1 MTPLQFRRSVRSL
14 NRLRHIAQVLTRHG
28 FGYIVAQ
35 INLARFVPVWMLR
48 RKGALKPVVAEEA
61 SAVGR
66 RLTAVCA
73 ELGPTFIKLGQ
84 LVSTRPDI
92 VPSEVLEELRT
103 LQDDVPPF
111 DTSIAMDTIA
121 QELGR
126 PVEECFASIGDRPV
140 ASASIGQVY
149 RATARD
155 ATELMVKVRRPY
167 IDRTIKLDMQL
178 LHWLAESLESFMP
191 ELRIYRP
198 TMLVGELE
206 EMLTRELDYI
216 NEAAT
221 TSRFAAAFADD
232 EGIFVPKVYWDLC
245 GPRVLTLQTLHGV
258 NVGTLLTRPEATD
271 TRVDRCLVARRLADC
286 YLKQIFELGVFH
298 ADPHPGNIL
307 VEPPAGVGLIDF
319 GQVGTI
325 TDELMTQLIVMVYAS
340 VNREV
345 DLVIDAL
352 ADLGALGPET
362 NRRQL
367 HRALL
372 VLIDKYHGLPLKR
385 MDLGTLAGEFAEV
398 VRSHDV
404 VVQRDLLMLSK
415 ALSTVA
421 SVAGR
426 LDPDLDLL
434 ELVRPRIKRALSER
448 LSPAH
453 LGRGAAVWGWH
464 LFSLLRNAP
473 AHLRDFVRGIRSGEW
488 KLHVKHENVDRLIQ
502 ELDRSSNRLAFS
514 IVIAA
519 IIIGSSVVFSAG
531 PELRLFGFE
540 VRYFGIIGYLIAGVL
555 GLGLTWAI
563 FRSGRLH

>member
-1 MTPLQFRRSVRSL
+1 L

-35 INLARFVPVWMLR
+35 INLTRFVPVWMLR
-48 RKGALKPVVAEEA
+48 RKGAQRPVVEEA

-92 VPSEVLEELRT
+92 VPPEVLKELRT
-103 LQDDVPPF
+103 LQDNVPPF
-111 DTSIAMDTIA
+111 DTSVAMDTIA

-126 PVEECFASIGDRPV
+126 PVSECFASIDDRPV

-149 RATARD
+149 RAAATD
-155 ATELMVKVRRPY
+155 GTELMVKVRRPD
-167 IDRTIKLDMQL
+167 IDRTINLDMQL
-178 LHWLAESLESFMP
+178 LRWLAESLESFMP
-191 ELRIYRP
+191 ELRVYRP
-198 TMLVGELE
+198 TMLVSELE

-216 NEAAT
+216 NEAST
-221 TSRFAAAFADD
+221 TSRFAEAFAGD
-232 EGIFVPKVYWDLC
+232 EGIFVPKVHWDLC
-245 GPRVLTLQTLHGV
+245 GPRVLTLETLRGV
-258 NVGTLLTRPEATD
+258 NIDTLLARPEAAD
-271 TRVDRCLVARRLADC
+271 ARVDRCLVARRLADC

-340 VNREV
+340 INREV

-362 NRRQL
+362 NRRLL

-385 MDLGTLAGEFAEV
+385 MDLGALAGEFAEI

-421 SVAGR
+421 SVTAR

-448 LSPAH
+448 FSPGH
-453 LGRGAAVWGWH
+453 MSRGAMVWGWH
-464 LFSLLRNAP
+464 MFSLVRNAP
-473 AHLRDFVRGIRSGEW
+473 AHLREFLRGIRSGEW

-514 IVIAA
+514 IVLAA
-519 IIIGSSVVFSAG
+519 VIIGSSMVFSAG
-531 PELRLFGFE
+531 SDLRLFGFE
-540 VRYFGIIGYLIAGVL
+540 VRYFGIIGYVIAGVL